1 MAPATCCAKHPSELA
16 TSACRRC
23 GFDWCPE
30 CLVFSFG
37 AEKPPFCITCALVT
51 AGVKTRG
58 FPPMSRKQLRARKKA
73 EKLAARGGPAPTA
86 VHTPAPEPAPAPAND
101 WSNPWWEQ
109 PASKGLTAVD

>member
-23 GFDWCPE
+23 GLDWCSE

-37 AEKPPFCITCALVT
+37 ATKPPFCITCALVT
-51 AGVKTRG
+51 AGVKTG
-58 FPPMSRKQLRARKKA
+58 GPPPMSRKQLRARKKA
-73 EKLAARGGPAPTA
+73 QKSAARGVPAPT
-86 VHTPAPEPAPAPAND
+86 VVDSPTPEPAPSND

-109 PASKGLTAVD
+109 PASTGLTAVD